1 MVRFTTVLGIAL
13 VVLGVG
19 AYALTSA
26 VSVTALIPA
35 FVGIPLLVCAAVA
48 RTEARRR
55 PAIIAALAIA
65 LLGALGSS
73 MNAIRIGEAIAGTAQ
88 RPAAVW
94 VSAIMFVLLVG
105 YLVVGG
111 RSLLGSRARHPDGN

>member
-1 MVRFTTVLGIAL
+1 MVRFTAALGIAL
-13 VVLGVG
+13 IVLGVG

-35 FVGIPLLVCAAVA
+35 FVGVPLLVCAAVA
-48 RTEARRR
+48 RSATRRR
-55 PAIIAALAIA
+55 PALLVALAVA

-94 VSAIMFVLLVG
+94 VSAIMFVLLLS

-111 RSLLGSRARHPDGN
+111 RAMLKSRAGSAR

>member
-1 MVRFTTVLGIAL
+1 MVRFTVAIGIAL

-35 FVGIPLLVCAAVA
+35 FVGIPLLVCAALA
-48 RTEARRR
+48 RPASRRR
-55 PAIIAALAIA
+55 PALIAALVIA

-73 MNAIRIGEAIAGTAQ
+73 MNALKIGEAIAGTAQ

-94 VSAIMFVLLVG
+94 VSAVMFVLLVV
-105 YLVVGG
+105 YLFVGG
-111 RSLLGSRARHPDGN
+111 RDLLRSRSTSAG